1 MTKNQQL
8 LAKMGGGSLALLLS
22 LSLGQQASATTLV
35 SNLPPTTTSLPDGGT
50 VSSNTWGGSSFTT
63 GSGSYGYTLNS
74 VTLQFRQDTAD
85 ANLFVRLYENNAGL
99 LGNLITSFTNPD
111 SISTTFP
118 NGANTT
124 FTLTTPQTL
133 CANTSYWLVAGID
146 APVGT
151 GGQYSWRGT
160 NSFDQAGEP
169 GWLIDNSSLFSGNQ
183 GLSWT
188 TSTIANA
195 FQFKVTGA

>member
-1 MTKNQQL
+1 MLPLTIDPMPIPNQVVN
-8 LAKMGGGSLALLLS
+8 
-22 LSLGQQASATTLV
+22 LV
-35 SNLPPTTTSLPDGGT
+35 SNLPPITTTLSSGGAVRT
-50 VSSNTWGGSSFTT
+50 SSWLRSSFTT
-63 GSGSYGYTLNS
+63 GGGSGYTLYS
-74 VTLQFRQDTAD
+74 VTLQFRQNTPN

-133 CANTSYWLVAGID
+133 AANTSYWLVAGID

-151 GGQYSWRGT
+151 GGEYSWRGT

-169 GWLIDNSSLFSGNQ
+169 GWLIGNSSLFSGNQ

-195 FQFKVTGA
+195 FQFSVNGQD